1 MAVGM
6 TVLFDTNIV
15 IDALNGISAA
25 DEEYSRHTIVHIS
38 IITWMEVM
46 VGVDE
51 RSEMTAAFLRDNFVI
66 QPITQDVAEKAV
78 ALRKQYRMKLPDAL
92 IWATAWV
99 HSATLVTRNSK
110 DFPTTHP
117 SIRIP
122 YTL

>member
-1 MAVGM
+1 M
-6 TVLFDTNIV
+6 TVLFDANIV

-25 DEEYSRHTIVHIS
+25 DAEYSRHTIVHIS

-51 RSEMTAAFLRDNFVI
+51 HSEMTAAFLRDNFVI

-99 HSATLVTRNSK
+99 HSATLVTRNSR
-110 DFPTTHP
+110 DCPITHP
-117 SIRIP
+117 RIRIP